1 MRAFT
6 ITLFLTIFGFFLYS
20 QKAKVPI
27 NDDTGLITWQAVV
40 EQKGDPLSLY
50 NRCIEWINSQYKN
63 SQEAT
68 KVRKPEEGL
77 IVINHGIRL
86 YDTLDDGA
94 IVLSNTVVN
103 YVLRLEFKENR
114 YRYTF
119 TDFTMKAM
127 SRYPLERWL
136 DENDPTWSPKWNGY
150 LIQVNAEVSRLI
162 KSLKEGMKEKA
173 VKPDEW

>member
-1 MRAFT
+1 MKAFT
-6 ITLFLTIFGFFLYS
+6 FTLLFTILGFFLNA
-20 QKAKVPI
+20 QKANVPV

-40 EQKGDPLSLY
+40 EENGEPLALY

-63 SQEAT
+63 SQEVT
-68 KVRKPEEGL
+68 KVSKPEEGL

-86 YDTLDDGA
+86 YDTLDDGV
-94 IVLSNTVVN
+94 IVVSNTVVN

-136 DENDPTWSPKWNGY
+136 DEKDPTWSPKWNGY
-150 LIQVNAEVSRLI
+150 LIQVDAEVSRLI
-162 KSLKEGMKEKA
+162 KSLKKGMKEKV

>member
-1 MRAFT
+1 MKSITFT
-6 ITLFLTIFGFFLYS
+6 FLFVCLGIVSFA
-20 QKAKVPI
+20 QKANVPV
-27 NDDTGLITWQAVV
+27 NEDTGLITWQGVQ
-40 EQKGDPLSLY
+40 EQNGTPLPLY

-63 SQEAT
+63 SQEVT
-68 KVRKPEEGL
+68 KVRKPEDGL

-86 YDTLDDGA
+86 YDTLTDGSVVA
-94 IVLSNTVVN
+94 SNTIVN

-136 DENDPTWSPKWNGY
+136 DEKDATWSPKWNGY
-150 LIQVNAEVSRLI
+150 LIQIDKEVNRLI
-162 KSLKEGMKEKA
+162 ESLKEGMKEKI
-173 VKPDEW
+173 VKPDIW

>member
-1 MRAFT
+1 MKS
-6 ITLFLTIFGFFLYS
+6 ITFAFFLVCAGIASFS
-20 QKAKVPI
+20 QKANVPV
-27 NDDTGLITWQAVV
+27 NEDTGLITWQAVV
-40 EQKGDPLSLY
+40 EQNGEPITLY

-63 SQEAT
+63 SQEVT

-86 YDTLDDGA
+86 YDTLDDGN
-94 IVLSNTVVN
+94 IVASNTVVN

-136 DENDPTWSPKWNGY
+136 DEKDATYSLKWNGY
-150 LIQVNAEVSRLI
+150 LVQVDAEVSRLI
-162 KSLKEGMKEKA
+162 KSLKEGMIEKV